1 LSPPCPSAPH
11 NPPALPIPVAQELTV
26 RLRERGTLYVTVPP
40 VPLETLTLVVFLT
53 VDPALAQDHIS
64 EIPEDLE
71 VLLLDFLVPLLFRKA
86 PILDLQ
92 VLDRTLR
99 VINFQIVNL
108 TDNAKELLA
117 DVWTPV
123 LTM

>member
-1 LSPPCPSAPH
+1 
-11 NPPALPIPVAQELTV
+11 VAQELTV

-53 VDPALAQDHIS
+53 VDPALAQDHIL
-64 EIPEDLE
+64 EIPVDLE

-86 PILDLQ
+86 PPILDLQ